1 MIQFSLKCDH
11 DHRFDSWFKS
21 ARAFDAL
28 AKAGHIQCVVC
39 GSGNVT
45 KAIMA
50 PRVSTASSTDK
61 DDPAV
66 NPRVSA
72 LTRPRTEFEKKLTA
86 LRNEIEANSDYVGN
100 DFVKQA
106 RAMSAGDVP
115 ERSIYGEARL
125 DQARSLMEEGIK
137 VIPLPFIPKQSTQ

>member
-1 MIQFSLKCDH
+1 M
-11 DHRFDSWFKS
+11 
-21 ARAFDAL
+21 
-28 AKAGHIQCVVC
+28 
-39 GSGNVT
+39 
-45 KAIMA
+45 
-50 PRVSTASSTDK
+50 
-61 DDPAV
+61 